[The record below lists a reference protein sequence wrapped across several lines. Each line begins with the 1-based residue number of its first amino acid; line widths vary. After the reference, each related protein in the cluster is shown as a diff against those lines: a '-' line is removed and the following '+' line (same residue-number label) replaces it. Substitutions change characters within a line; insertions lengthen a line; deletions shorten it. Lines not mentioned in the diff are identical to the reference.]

1 MAPWRS
7 KRQPK
12 KKVPSKDDEVPAN
25 TTGSKKTERS
35 TMAKKRKGERSVNRK
50 DEGFH
55 VVTHV
60 SPKGEPLAPKTARA
74 KFSSQC
80 GIIVREKIPIT
91 VKDWDH
97 VSNGDMEVLWKELK
111 KIF

>member
-1 MAPWRS
+1 MELPCIPSHR
-7 KRQPK
+7 KRHHGDQNGSRR
-12 KKVPSKDDEVPAN
+12 KKVPSKDDDVPAN
-25 TTGSKKTERS
+25 TTDTKKSERS
-35 TMAKKRKGERSVNRK
+35 AKAKRRKGERSVNRK

-80 GIIVREKIPIT
+80 GIIVREKIPIM
-91 VKDWDH
+91 VKD
-97 VSNGDMEVLWKELK
+97 
-111 KIF
+111 

>member
-12 KKVPSKDDEVPAN
+12 KKVPSKDDDVPAN
-25 TTGSKKTERS
+25 TTGT
-35 TMAKKRKGERSVNRK
+35 
-50 DEGFH
+50 FC
-55 VVTHV
+55 
-60 SPKGEPLAPKTARA
+60 
-74 KFSSQC
+74 SQC
-80 GIIVREKIPIT
+80 GLIVREKIPIT